1 MARGWQYTKPPLASA
16 SLYVVRVLCVCVMH
30 PPLFMGSLRVSPP
43 SLSFLVFAFLFF
55 FPFFLSFLS
64 CFCFY
69 ALVGASL
76 LSLLFLTFSVLVAN
90 PKKLLYYTVA
100 NPARDLPNRENITK
114 RESLAEHPPTLL
126 VRRGKHT
133 HTHTPRMTGPDCV
146 VMCNLINT
154 HTHTHTHRA
163 RPTKRTK
170 IIDGQKGIT

>member
-1 MARGWQYTKPPLASA
+1 MRGCCDPGGGHRMARGWQYTKPPLASA
-16 SLYVVRVLCVCVMH
+16 SHYVVRVLCVCVMH

-133 HTHTPRMTGPDCV
+133 HTHTPLSR
-146 VMCNLINT
+146 LIRGFRNKY
-154 HTHTHTHRA
+154 H
-163 RPTKRTK
+163 
-170 IIDGQKGIT
+170 